1 MLCNDRLHDVKKSM
15 VLGERVGCWGKLGG
29 STNGKFDFRRRVGKK
44 REDMAV
50 DGSVVGKDIL
60 V

>member
-1 MLCNDRLHDVKKSM
+1 M

-29 STNGKFDFRRRVGKK
+29 STNGNFDFRRRVGKK

>member
-1 MLCNDRLHDVKKSM
+1 MLCNDRLHDVKKSV

-29 STNGKFDFRRRVGKK
+29 GTNSNFDFRRRVGKK
-44 REDMAV
+44 REDVTV
-50 DGSVVGKDIL
+50 DGPVVREDIL